1 MWNLPEAV
9 DDLDLIDAV
18 NARAQTTVHAEDL
31 IIDHHRKSKKIEHIG
46 EVVPHIGITILAIAF
61 SVEAVRLS
69 NTAGLMVTADE
80 MDAVRI
86 PELKADE

>member
-1 MWNLPEAV
+1 M
-9 DDLDLIDAV
+9 
-18 NARAQTTVHAEDL
+18 
-31 IIDHHRKSKKIEHIG
+31 
-46 EVVPHIGITILAIAF
+46 PHIGITILAIAF